1 MLFAMKYSEWFWAVS
16 SWPCLCALSC
26 WFTIQC
32 WHLFYKNGKLFNKAP
47 LVYKTATS
55 NRKPL
60 FIPFTQFI
68 RLQLNTLEEMVWISV
83 CLIPFC
89 NFTSAVISEKVQEYS
104 TATKDVAYDVGCTYL
119 SREHLELL
127 LLIEPV
133 ESSWVA
139 EWQVPFLNQAQVVLN
154 AARKLPE
161 EIFYSFSLKSISF

>member
-1 MLFAMKYSEWFWAVS
+1 MQWNIQNGSEQFQAD
-16 SWPCLCALSC
+16 PA
-26 WFTIQC
+26 F
-32 WHLFYKNGKLFNKAP
+32 LFYHADSLLSADIYFIENGKLFNKAS

-55 NRKPL
+55 NYKPL

-68 RLQLNTLEEMVWISV
+68 RLQLNTLEEMVWISI

-89 NFTSAVISEKVQEYS
+89 NFTSAVSSEKVQEYS
-104 TATKDVAYDVGCTYL
+104 TATKDVACDVRSTYL

-154 AARKLPE
+154 ATRKLPK
-161 EIFYSFSLKSISF
+161 EIFFSFSLKSFSF